1 MKKFTFPL
9 ERIRDFRS
17 RQAEAEEI
25 ELQRLLAERAEGAAA
40 IARLDMERD
49 LVGGVPE
56 GETAHQAQDLAA
68 RDSYRD
74 YLLGKRKGLLV
85 RQGDCEHRIDAQTR
99 VLLEAR
105 RKVKL
110 LDGLRKRRLGE
121 WTSEFERELEILA
134 GELFLARRERETV
147 TAARDQVRESRP

>member
-25 ELQRLLAERAEGAAA
+25 KLQRLLAERAEGAAA

-49 LVGGVPE
+49 LAGGAPD
-56 GETAHQAQDLAA
+56 GETAAQAQDLAA
-68 RDSYRD
+68 RDSYRG
-74 YLLGKRKGLLV
+74 YLAGKRKGLLA
-85 RQGDCEHRIDAQTR
+85 RQGDCENRIDAQTR

-121 WTSEFERELEILA
+121 WTAGFDRELEILA

-147 TAARDQVRESRP
+147 TASRDQARESRP